1 MGYWCR
7 MLIDVRRHD
16 GKDGCG
22 EKVMRKIRVKLRS
35 RVLGSKERVQNYEVK
50 SGWFSRFS
58 NQTTD

>member
-1 MGYWCR
+1 